1 MATYLG
7 AVENAQIASVWPGK
21 GRENRQRVFFTLFM
35 TTVSLQKT

>member
-7 AVENAQIASVWPGK
+7 AEENAQIDVGVALEGPG
-21 GRENRQRVFFTLFM
+21 NRQRVFFTLFM